1 MKAIR
6 KSMRVR
12 YMVGAIAVSLAA
24 LHAAGAAA
32 ASTTMSDAQDQDGH
46 SNEGNGHHGAAVKHV
61 LLISFDGLHEQ
72 DVARCIAANA
82 CPNLALLAKAG
93 TTYTNAHT
101 PGLSDSFPGL
111 AALVT
116 GGSPKTAGLFYDVS
130 YDRTLYAPSDS
141 QCTGKQGW
149 NVVFD
154 ETTGIDAENGGALT
168 HLDGGG
174 AFNPQA
180 IPHARVNGACVPVFP
195 HNYVKTNTLFEV
207 VKENMRGARTA
218 WSDKHAFGYDWL
230 NGPSGAGVDDLA
242 RTEINSIDPATKS
255 DYTDVF
261 THTETFD
268 NFHVQEMLNEIDG
281 KDSTGQTGAAVP
293 TVFGGDF
300 QTLSV
305 AQKAP
310 VANGGGYLDADF
322 TPGPQVSAAIAYI
335 DNSLGRLVAEL
346 KQRNLYAST
355 AIIVTSKH
363 GQSPT
368 DHTKLVKN
376 GDTLTKLLEANN
388 FLDPNGNFGQAA
400 TKSGNL
406 NDGTGLVDT
415 GFVQT
420 DDVGLIW
427 LRDQSQRAA
436 VVKTLKDN
444 LSCNAPGICA
454 DGPQAY
460 ILSGP
465 QLAARFG
472 NPALGRT
479 PDIIVQPNP
488 GVIYTSSTSKDE
500 EHGGNAPDDSHLGLV
515 VYVPDAHGAR
525 NAGRTIDEPVLTTQ
539 VAPTIL
545 RVLGL
550 EPELLHSVA
559 LEGTPVL
566 PQFDRGRF

>member
-1 MKAIR
+1 MKPIR
-6 KSMRVR
+6 KWSGVSAVMGAG
-12 YMVGAIAVSLAA
+12 MLALVGVTAQAQQE
-24 LHAAGAAA
+24 H
-32 ASTTMSDAQDQDGH
+32 DA
-46 SNEGNGHHGAAVKHV
+46 KRV
-61 LLISFDGLHEQ
+61 LLLSFDGLHEQ
-72 DVARCIAANA
+72 DVARCIGANT
-82 CPNLALLAKAG
+82 CPNLALLAKSG
-93 TTYTNAHT
+93 VTYSNAHT

-130 YDRTLYAPSDS
+130 YDRTLYAPSDTTCS
-141 QCTGKQGW
+141 GKQGW

-154 ETTGIDAENGGALT
+154 ETTGIDGENGGPLI

-180 IPHARVNGACVPVFP
+180 IPNALKDGVCTPVYP
-195 HNYVKTNTLFEV
+195 HDYVRTNTIFEV
-207 VKENMRGARTA
+207 IKQHVSGARTA
-218 WSDKHAFGYDWL
+218 WADKHAWGYDWM
-230 NGPSGAGVDDLA
+230 NGPSGHGVDDLA
-242 RTEINSIDPATKS
+242 RTEINSIDPATQT
-255 DYTDVF
+255 DYTDVY

-268 NFHVQEMLNEIDG
+268 NYHVQALINQIDG
-281 KDSTGQTGAAVP
+281 KDSTGKTSAAVP
-293 TVFGGDF
+293 TVFGANF

-322 TPGPQVSAAIAYI
+322 TPGPQVANAITYVDDA
-335 DNSLGRLVAEL
+335 LGRIVSEL
-346 KQRNLYAST
+346 KQKNLDAST
-355 AIIVTSKH
+355 VIIVTAKH

-388 FLDPNGNFGQAA
+388 YLDPNGNFGQNA
-400 TKSGNL
+400 TASGNL

-427 LRDQSQRAA
+427 LRDPSQVNA
-436 VVKTLKDN
+436 VVTTLKAN
-444 LSCNAPGICA
+444 LGCNAPGICA

-460 ILSGP
+460 ILSGSD
-465 QLAARFG
+465 LASKFGDPAR
-472 NPALGRT
+472 GRT

-488 GVIYTSSTSKDE
+488 GVIYTSSKAKDE

-515 VYVPDAHGAR
+515 VSVPGMRH
-525 NAGRTIDEPVLTTQ
+525 GRTIAAPVLTTQ

-545 RVLGL
+545 RMLGL
-550 EPELLHSVA
+550 EPALLHSVSV
-559 LEGTPVL
+559 EGTPVL
-566 PQFDRGRF
+566 PGIGIKH

>member
-1 MKAIR
+1 MMKTSR
-6 KSMRVR
+6 SMRAAR
-12 YMVGAIAVSLAA
+12 IFGAGVVSLAS
-24 LHAAGAAA
+24 LHMTLAAA
-32 ASTTMSDAQDQDGH
+32 HDNDGH
-46 SNEGNGHHGAAVKHV
+46 EHDHDHDTVKHV
-61 LLISFDGLHEQ
+61 LLICFDGLHEQ
-72 DVARCIAANA
+72 DVARCIGANT
-82 CPNLALLAKAG
+82 CPNLALLAKSG

-130 YDRTLYAPSDS
+130 YDRTLYAPSDTNCS
-141 QCTGKQGW
+141 GKQGW

-154 ETTGIDAENGGALT
+154 ETTGIDAENGGAIT
-168 HLDGGG
+168 HLNGGG

-180 IPHARVNGACVPVFP
+180 IPHALINGVCKQVFP

-207 VKENMRGARTA
+207 VKQNVRHARTA
-218 WSDKHAFGYDWL
+218 WSDKHAWGYDWL
-230 NGPSGAGVDDLA
+230 NGPSGKGVDDMA
-242 RTEINSIDPATKS
+242 HIEINSIDAATGT
-255 DYTDVF
+255 DFTDVF
-261 THTETFD
+261 THTEQFD
-268 NFHVQEMLNEIDG
+268 NLHVQQLISEIDG
-281 KDSTGQTGAAVP
+281 KDSSGQTTADVP
-293 TVFGGDF
+293 TVFGADF

-305 AQKAP
+305 AQKAV
-310 VANGGGYLDADF
+310 VAKGGGYLDASF
-322 TPGPQVSAAIAYI
+322 TPGPQVSAAITYI
-335 DNSLGRLVAEL
+335 DDSLGRLVNEL
-346 KQRNLYAST
+346 KQRGLYTST
-355 AIIVTSKH
+355 AIVVTSKH

-388 FLDPNGNFGQAA
+388 VLDPAGNFGQAA
-400 TKSGNL
+400 TKSGAL

-427 LRDQSQRAA
+427 LRDQSQTAA
-436 VVKTLKDN
+436 VVRTLKDN
-444 LSCNAPGICA
+444 LSCNAQGICA

-465 QLAARFG
+465 QLAQRFG
-472 NPALGRT
+472 NPAQGRT

-515 VYVPDAHGAR
+515 VYVPGEHH
-525 NAGRTIDEPVLTTQ
+525 AGRNVDDRVLTTQ

-545 RVLGL
+545 RLLGV

-559 LEGTPVL
+559 VEGTPVL
-566 PQFDRGRF
+566 PELGGGRF